1 MKQKT
6 PYNRTIFLKFL
17 LAYALFAV
25 FGFIA
30 TGTFIRSLVLTHL
43 RTEQGER
50 LYSFA
55 TRIADTYA
63 SDLYD
68 SRTSIESVRTEL
80 VAFSKYLDADIW
92 IINPSGRLVVDTAR
106 PLASDEE
113 VVVEGFDPT
122 VKGTGYYAVGDFFG
136 TFEEETLSVFAP
148 ITSEYKVRAYVVA
161 HIPMRVI
168 EKRCDGFMSFC
179 YILLIVLL
187 LLSIIILIFFTEMVY
202 VPLRRITEATE
213 QYAAGNMDYRIS
225 AESESDDEIG
235 YLAATVSYMAGE
247 IARAEDDQK
256 KFIANVSHDFR
267 SPLTSIRGYL
277 EAMKDGTIP
286 EEKHGKYLDIVLNET
301 DRLYKLTN
309 GLLTLNNLNSKGMM
323 LEKTDFDINRVIRD
337 TTASFEGVCRSRR
350 ISFDLVMTDEIM
362 LVYADMERIRQ
373 VLYNLIDNAIK
384 FSHDGDAITV
394 ETTEQHGRVFVSVKD
409 TGIGIPKEDLKMV
422 FERFYKSDLSR
433 GKDKRG
439 TGLGL
444 SIVKE
449 IIKAHEENINVIST
463 PDVGTEF
470 IFSLSLAEAMDAD

>member
-43 RTEQGER
+43 QTEQGER
-50 LYSFA
+50 LYAFA
-55 TRIADTYA
+55 TQIADTYA

-68 SRTSIESVRTEL
+68 TRTSIETVRTEL
-80 VAFSKYLDADIW
+80 MAFSKYLEADIW
-92 IINPSGRLVVDTAR
+92 IINPSGRMVVDSAR
-106 PLASDEE
+106 QLASDEE
-113 VVVEGFDPT
+113 VMVEGFDPT
-122 VKGTGYYAVGDFFG
+122 VKGTDYYAVGDFFG

-148 ITSEYKVRAYVVA
+148 ITSDYKVRAYVVA
-161 HIPMRVI
+161 HMPMRVI
-168 EKRCDGFMSFC
+168 EKRCDSFMSFC

-213 QYAAGNMDYRIS
+213 QYAAGNMDYKIS

-286 EEKHGKYLDIVLNET
+286 EENREKYLDIVINET

-309 GLLTLNNLNSKGMM
+309 GLLTLNNLNSKGM
-323 LEKTDFDINRVIRD
+323 LLDKTDFDINSVIRD
-337 TTASFEGVCRSRR
+337 TTASFEGICKARR
-350 ISFDLVMTDEIM
+350 ISFDLIMTEDIM
-362 LVYADMERIRQ
+362 LVHADMEKIRQ

-384 FSHDGDAITV
+384 FSHDGDTITV
-394 ETTEQHGRVFVSVKD
+394 ETTERHDKVFVSVKD
-409 TGIGIPKEDLKMV
+409 QGIGIPKDDLKLV

-449 IIKAHEENINVIST
+449 IIKAHGENINVVST
-463 PDVGTEF
+463 VDVGTEF
-470 IFSLSLAEAMDAD
+470 IFSLPLSEEMKA